1 MTRQARTPGPGA
13 ARGFAFVVAIFV
25 LVVLAA
31 LASYVVSVSA
41 GAAMTSA
48 VAVQGVR
55 AYEAARAGI
64 EWGSYQAIDPNG
76 TLAPGATNLPDCF
89 AQKTLAPPAAMGA
102 FTVTVSC
109 QRYPAFAASPN
120 FHEEGARRSAFFFI
134 TSTATFGAV
143 GAADYVERK
152 LEATVE
158 KCQDPDASGP
168 TYACF

>member
-1 MTRQARTPGPGA
+1 MKSRHRRAGPDA

-31 LASYVVSVSA
+31 LASYVVSASA

-55 AYEAARAGI
+55 AYEAARTGI

-89 AQKTLAPPAAMGA
+89 SQKTLALPAAMGA

-109 QRYPAFAASPN
+109 QRYPTFSASPN
-120 FHEEGARRSAFFFI
+120 YHEEGAKRSAFYFI
-134 TSTATFGAV
+134 TSTATLGTV
-143 GAADYVERK
+143 GSADYVERK
-152 LEATVE
+152 LEATAE
-158 KCQDPDASGP
+158 KCKDPDGTGP
-168 TYACF
+168 TYAC